1 MRIPP
6 KVAWVLAVLFG
17 AALAW
22 RWFTPSPDQALR
34 DQAARHREI
43 AARVLG
49 ESLARQFPARK
60 AIILSNPFVALPGAS
75 DEIRQFEQAALDG
88 LERGWGNRLQLLGV
102 FAPALRPEALTHPE
116 SLPMDPETKTP
127 LSFLQ
132 TERAWD
138 ELLAQ
143 HPTTD
148 VLVSLIGVPAN
159 LTALDLWKRPAPVLA
174 LLFPD
179 LRMLGGW
186 EGVAAAIAS
195 GKFAAVVMER
205 PGSPPASAAP
215 AADEWAEFERRFLLL
230 TAENVGAVRT
240 AYPGL
245 F

>member
-1 MRIPP
+1 MRIPS
-6 KVAWVLAVLFG
+6 KAAWVLVALFG
-17 AALAW
+17 AALIW

-34 DQAARHREI
+34 NRAARHREI

-49 ESLARQFPARK
+49 ESLARQFPARRV
-60 AIILSNPFVALPGAS
+60 IIVSNPFVALPGAAE
-75 DEIRQFEQAALDG
+75 EIRQFEHAALEG
-88 LERGWGNRLQLLGV
+88 LSRGWGNRIQLLGV
-102 FAPALRPEALTHPE
+102 FPPALRPEAMTHPE
-116 SLPMDPETKTP
+116 RLPMDPETRTP

-143 HPTTD
+143 HPGTD
-148 VLVSLIGVPAN
+148 LLVSLIGVPAN
-159 LTALDLWKRPAPVLA
+159 LTALDLWQRPEPALA

-186 EGVAAAIAS
+186 GAVAAAITS
-195 GKFAAVVMER
+195 GKLAAVVMER

-215 AADEWAEFERRFLLL
+215 AADDWSEFERRFLLI
-230 TAENVGAVRT
+230 TAENVGAVRA
-240 AYPGL
+240 AYPRL

>member
-1 MRIPP
+1 MRISP
-6 KVAWVLAVLFG
+6 KAAWVLAGLLG

-34 DQAARHREI
+34 NRAAQHREI

-49 ESLARQFPARK
+49 ESLARQFPARRV
-60 AIILSNPFVALPGAS
+60 IVVSNPFVALPGAAE
-75 DEIRQFEQAALDG
+75 EIRQFEQAALAG
-88 LERGWGNRLQLLGV
+88 LSRGWGDRIQLLGV
-102 FAPALRPEALTHPE
+102 FPPALRPEALTHPE
-116 SLPMDPETKTP
+116 RLPMDPETKTP

-132 TERAWD
+132 TDRAWD

-143 HPTTD
+143 HPGAD

-159 LTALDLWKRPAPVLA
+159 LAALELWQHPEPVLA

-186 EGVAAAIAS
+186 EGVEAAITS
-195 GKFAAVVMER
+195 GKLAAVVMER

-215 AADEWAEFERRFLLL
+215 ATDDWAEFERRFLLII
-230 TAENVGAVRT
+230 AENVGAVRA
-240 AYPGL
+240 AYPRL

>member
-6 KVAWVLAVLFG
+6 KAAWVLVALLG
-17 AALAW
+17 AALVW

-34 DQAARHREI
+34 NRAAQHREV
-43 AARVLG
+43 AGRVLG
-49 ESLARQFPARK
+49 ESLARQFPARRV
-60 AIILSNPFVALPGAS
+60 IIVSNPFVALPGGS
-75 DEIRQFEQAALDG
+75 EESRQFEQAALDG
-88 LERGWGNRLQLLGV
+88 LSRGWGDRIQLLGV
-102 FAPALRPEALTHPE
+102 FPPALRPEALTHPE

-143 HPTTD
+143 HPGTD
-148 VLVSLIGVPAN
+148 LLVSLIGVPAN
-159 LTALDLWKRPAPVLA
+159 LTALDLWQRPEPAVA

-186 EGVAAAIAS
+186 EEVAAALTS
-195 GKFAAVVMER
+195 GKLAAVVMER

-215 AADEWAEFERRFLLL
+215 AADEWAEFERRFLLI
-230 TAENVGAVRT
+230 TPENADAVRA
-240 AYPGL
+240 AYPRL